1 MRMPILDH
9 WDIQLTVDQVL
20 RAQGADPEVIRSR
33 RPNLVKTT
41 EQAIIMG
48 QALLKPLVLY
58 EKYEVKGFT
67 HERLELTQH
76 SSDHEKHHLSGQ
88 LIAQHLA
95 RAQEILVMLCTI
107 GSELDNSVSSLFN
120 VNPMVALALDG
131 VGSAAVEMLTI
142 QASNHF
148 ENLVKNDGLN
158 TTMPLNPGMV
168 GWSVELGQSEIFS
181 LLDCEEVNVSL
192 TDSWMMVPNKSLS
205 LVMGI
210 GKDVSAYGTSCE
222 YCTLKGICN
231 YQNHYAK

>member
-1 MRMPILDH
+1 MPILDH

-20 RAQGADPEVIRSR
+20 RAQGADPDVIRSR

-67 HERLELTQH
+67 HERLELMQH
-76 SSDHEKHHLSGQ
+76 SSDHRKHHLSGQ

-120 VNPMVALALDG
+120 VDPMIALALDG
-131 VGSAAVEMLTI
+131 VGSAAVEMLAI

-148 ENLVKNDGLN
+148 ENLMKNDGLN

-168 GWSVELGQSEIFS
+168 GWSVELGQPEIFS
-181 LLDCEEVNVSL
+181 LLDCEEINVSL

>member
-1 MRMPILDH
+1 MPILDL

-20 RAQGADPEVIRSR
+20 RAQGADPDVIRSR

-67 HERLELTQH
+67 HERLELIQH
-76 SSDHEKHHLSGQ
+76 SSDHGKHHLSGQ

-120 VNPMVALALDG
+120 VDPMVALALDG
-131 VGSAAVEMLTI
+131 VGSAAVEMLAI

-158 TTMPLNPGMV
+158 TSVPLIPGMV
-168 GWSVELGQSEIFS
+168 GWSVELGQPEIFS
-181 LLDCEEVNVSL
+181 LLDCEEINVSL

-231 YQNHYAK
+231 YQDHYAK